1 MKNTVVVAGVAAAF
15 AILAPAT
22 ALAATPTTTPSAPT
36 TTPATPSA
44 TPTATQPEYPEGPLT
59 RITRLLRVAPAKAL
73 PGAHVKLDFAC
84 QTRGPEEEVVV
95 QSAALVFPKPGN
107 YAAAE
112 VQNVKPGKYRVTLHC
127 GPETYT
133 VPFEVLSAA
142 KQVAKVPSG
151 APQTGG
157 TDGPADSGPLAAAAA
172 MGVLAVGGGGL
183 LLARRARRR

>member
-1 MKNTVVVAGVAAAF
+1 MKNTVAVVGVTAAF
-15 AILAPAT
+15 AILAPGA
-22 ALAATPTTTPSAPT
+22 ALAATPT

-44 TPTATQPEYPEGPLT
+44 TPTTTQPEYPEGPLT
-59 RITRLLRVAPAKAL
+59 RITRLLRVAPAKGL

-133 VPFEVLSAA
+133 VPFEVLSAK
-142 KQVAKVPSG
+142 KQVARVPSG

-157 TDGPADSGPLAAAAA
+157 SDGPADGSGGPLVAAAA

-183 LLARRARRR
+183 VLARRARRR

>member
-1 MKNTVVVAGVAAAF
+1 MKNAVVVAGITAVF
-15 AILAPAT
+15 AILAPGA
-22 ALAATPTTTPSAPT
+22 ALAAKP
-36 TTPATPSA
+36 
-44 TPTATQPEYPEGPLT
+44 ATQPEYPDGPLT

-84 QTRGPEEEVVV
+84 RTRGPEEEVVV

-107 YAAAE
+107 YAAAA
-112 VQNVKPGKYRVTLHC
+112 VQDVKPGKYRVTLHC
-127 GPETYT
+127 GPEKYT
-133 VPFEVLSAA
+133 VPFQVLSAG

-157 TDGPADSGPLAAAAA
+157 TDGPADGGPLAAAAA

-183 LLARRARRR
+183 VLARRVRRR